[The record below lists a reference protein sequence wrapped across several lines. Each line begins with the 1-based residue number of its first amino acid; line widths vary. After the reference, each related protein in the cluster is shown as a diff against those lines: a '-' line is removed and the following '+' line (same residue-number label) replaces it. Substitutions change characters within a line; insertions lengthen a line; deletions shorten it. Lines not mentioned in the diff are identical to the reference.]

1 VANIRNGFIPFA
13 TATHTQLQTHSN
25 DNWRTLAGHE
35 RWLRM
40 HHGSTQPDPP
50 MPPPI
55 VYVEEQPPAWWTPQP
70 ATAASVLPDDFCFVR
85 RISPTLEATIFV
97 DAKYRGKKDK
107 HATARYH
114 LVFSSRGFTHV
125 EPCNSELGADVAAAY
140 EAGLEFFDKRER
152 ANPLIAKSQFVR
164 IDNATSPEQRAVL
177 QRRKLILSFVPV
189 SHHGANIAEKDIQD
203 WESHYLSALTTVAHD
218 FPYMMRAALLPQI
231 EIVFNH
237 FKPWKPEPSISAWQG
252 LYGERYDFA
261 AHPMHVLGAKVYFH
275 VLKEQRTGSDPRF
288 KVKAGWYVGPALTH
302 HRGANVLT
310 LDAGG
315 NYDIQPKHQLSFD
328 LPPEFRTPRLSR
340 EDELS
345 INLQATTAVIKQL
358 IATGQP
364 HPSAT
369 LASHSADLR
378 RAVASLQNLFETL
391 PVDDIPP
398 PSSPPS
404 SLHLQQQQVE
414 RVRRQTGP
422 PAVQWTAPAALQR
435 VPPAPQPQSEAPP
448 AALPALPVSA
458 PVQPVSAPVQP
469 VSAPVQPVSAPVQ
482 PVSVPVQPTSP
493 TPVTIPLPARQRV
506 APAPST
512 VSTRSSTRVA
522 TLVRRYINSA
532 IMVPSRLR
540 QFGNRA
546 AQAHAASVITL
557 TQPTPVLVPKDTD
570 IKSLFAAN
578 RKLDLLI
585 DEERKG
591 NWSDIFC
598 GGDGTD
604 SDPAIATAALNLTA
618 DGKKL
623 NFARAMQGP
632 DSAVWQ
638 QSNDKELRKLIKDT
652 GTMRATLKTN
662 IPQDR
667 RRDIS
672 YYSPQTREKIKEDA
686 LQQRV
691 RGTYGGNL
699 QRYSG
704 RTSAKTTEL
713 AVSKV
718 QFNKVVSLNR
728 QFSSIDLTDF
738 YLSEFL
744 PTPEYLSIPLR
755 IFSDA
760 ILDELNLRSFIV
772 NGCIC
777 FEVVKT
783 MYGLKQSGYLAQQGL
798 IKHLNLHGYTQDQW
812 VPMLFSDSRSD
823 LQFTLTVDDFGID
836 WDDSASDADY
846 DHLKA
851 VLELKYAITE
861 QKVCTKHL
869 GMTLDYDRSAGTLS
883 LSMPGYISQ
892 LLEQHTDRPLSFQQ
906 TPALYTPVQYGTK
919 GAQQV
924 TVDPTPAATDI
935 AKQQLQSIVG
945 SLLYYA
951 RAVDPSLMT
960 AVCALSAQQSNPT
973 EAATAA
979 ADRLLGYVAAYP
991 DNQLVYRSS
1000 DMQLKFA
1007 SDASHNSR
1015 PKGRSVGGGI
1025 IYAGDADNNNING
1038 AIDAF
1043 SSVIGVVVMSAY
1055 EAEVAALYMTMQR
1068 CEWLRQVFSAFGF
1081 KQGPTPGVTDN
1092 EVAISFAMNTCTL
1105 SKSKSID
1112 IRFHWIRDRIS
1123 QGHFTLSH
1131 VPGIDNIADFFTKAL
1146 SIDDHHRWLPLLVR
1160 LLTDRLRTTRSRS
1173 RVPTPSSQRAA
1184 LRGCVKQ

>member
-1 VANIRNGFIPFA
+1 
-13 TATHTQLQTHSN
+13 
-25 DNWRTLAGHE
+25 
-35 RWLRM
+35 
-40 HHGSTQPDPP
+40 
-50 MPPPI
+50 
-55 VYVEEQPPAWWTPQP
+55 
-70 ATAASVLPDDFCFVR
+70 
-85 RISPTLEATIFV
+85 
-97 DAKYRGKKDK
+97 
-107 HATARYH
+107 
-114 LVFSSRGFTHV
+114 
-125 EPCNSELGADVAAAY
+125 
-140 EAGLEFFDKRER
+140 
-152 ANPLIAKSQFVR
+152 
-164 IDNATSPEQRAVL
+164 
-177 QRRKLILSFVPV
+177 
-189 SHHGANIAEKDIQD
+189 
-203 WESHYLSALTTVAHD
+203 
-218 FPYMMRAALLPQI
+218 
-231 EIVFNH
+231 
-237 FKPWKPEPSISAWQG
+237 
-252 LYGERYDFA
+252 
-261 AHPMHVLGAKVYFH
+261 
-275 VLKEQRTGSDPRF
+275 
-288 KVKAGWYVGPALTH
+288 
-302 HRGANVLT
+302 
-310 LDAGG
+310 
-315 NYDIQPKHQLSFD
+315 
-328 LPPEFRTPRLSR
+328 
-340 EDELS
+340 
-345 INLQATTAVIKQL
+345 
-358 IATGQP
+358 
-364 HPSAT
+364 
-369 LASHSADLR
+369 
-378 RAVASLQNLFETL
+378 
-391 PVDDIPP
+391 
-398 PSSPPS
+398 
-404 SLHLQQQQVE
+404 
-414 RVRRQTGP
+414 
-422 PAVQWTAPAALQR
+422 
-435 VPPAPQPQSEAPP
+435 
-448 AALPALPVSA
+448 
-458 PVQPVSAPVQP
+458 
-469 VSAPVQPVSAPVQ
+469 
-482 PVSVPVQPTSP
+482 
-493 TPVTIPLPARQRV
+493 
-506 APAPST
+506 
-512 VSTRSSTRVA
+512 
-522 TLVRRYINSA
+522 
-532 IMVPSRLR
+532 MVPSRLR

-1081 KQGPTPGVTDN
+1081 KQRPHPWRHGQRSRHLLRDEHVHSIQVQVHRHSLPLDSRPHQPGALHPESRPRHRQHRRFLHQGPQHRRPPPLAPPPRPSPHRPTPNHPFPLPRPHPFISASRFERVCQTVVYPTFICSPVT
-1092 EVAISFAMNTCTL
+1092 VAHDHAMYSHHLHSCGISKPSL
-1105 SKSKSID
+1105 EKLKH
-1112 IRFHWIRDRIS
+1112 R
-1123 QGHFTLSH
+1123 L
-1131 VPGIDNIADFFTKAL
+1131 ADY
-1146 SIDDHHRWLPLLVR
+1146 R
-1160 LLTDRLRTTRSRS
+1160 
-1173 RVPTPSSQRAA
+1173 
-1184 LRGCVKQ
+1184 